1 MVAIRRHAITLA
13 GPLKLEHERR
23 MLSDKAVT
31 PMEPGTV
38 DYPGED
44 LNVLSA
50 SKNYYRWIVDIME
63 PFVSGHTVEYG
74 AGIGTM
80 SQRLRPHV
88 ERLTLVEPAPHLA
101 ERLTATFRGDD
112 RVEVLNNTL
121 ERHAPGLAAGSI
133 NAFVLV
139 NVLEHI
145 EDDAQAVQW
154 MFEALAPGGKLALF
168 VPALPR
174 LMSDLD
180 RAHGHF
186 RRYRRRDLVRLMEMV
201 GAEIEVLHFFDMAGI
216 VPWWLLNTI
225 GGKTDFNL
233 PAIRVFDSLVIPPA
247 RWLETRFPPPIGKNL
262 VMVAHKR

>member
-1 MVAIRRHAITLA
+1 MLSEKVAPPA
-13 GPLKLEHERR
+13 GPE
-23 MLSDKAVT
+23 
-31 PMEPGTV
+31 TV

-50 SKNYYRWIVDIME
+50 SKNYYRWIVDLME
-63 PFVSGHTVEYG
+63 PYVSGHTVEYG

-88 ERLTLVEPAPHLA
+88 ERLTLVEPASHLA
-101 ERLTATFRGDD
+101 ARLKTSFSADSS
-112 RVEVLNNTL
+112 VEVLNTTL
-121 ERHAPGLAAGSI
+121 ERHAPHLPSGSV
-133 NAFVLV
+133 NAFVMV

-145 EDDAQAVQW
+145 EDDAQAVRW
-154 MFEALAPGGKLALF
+154 MFDALAPGGKLALF
-168 VPALPR
+168 VPALPW

-186 RRYRRRDLVRLMEMV
+186 RRYRKADLVRLMDMV
-201 GAEIEVLHFFDMAGI
+201 GAEIEFLRFFDLPGI
-216 VPWWLLNTI
+216 LPWWLLNTVM
-225 GGKTDFNL
+225 GKVDFNL
-233 PAIRVFDSLVIPPA
+233 AAVRLFDSVVIPPA

>member
-1 MVAIRRHAITLA
+1 MLSEKVAPPA
-13 GPLKLEHERR
+13 GPE
-23 MLSDKAVT
+23 
-31 PMEPGTV
+31 TV

-50 SKNYYRWIVDIME
+50 SKNYYRWIVDLME
-63 PFVSGHTVEYG
+63 PYVSGHTVEYG

-88 ERLTLVEPAPHLA
+88 ERLTLVEPASHLA
-101 ERLTATFRGDD
+101 ARLKTSFSADSS
-112 RVEVLNNTL
+112 VEVLNTTL
-121 ERHAPGLAAGSI
+121 ERHAPHLPSGSV
-133 NAFVLV
+133 NAFVMV

-145 EDDAQAVQW
+145 EDDAQAVRW
-154 MFEALAPGGKLALF
+154 MFDALASGGKLALF
-168 VPALPR
+168 VPALPW

-186 RRYRRRDLVRLMEMV
+186 RRYRKADLVRLMDMV
-201 GAEIEVLHFFDMAGI
+201 GAEIEFLRFFDLPGI
-216 VPWWLLNTI
+216 LPWWLLNTVM
-225 GGKTDFNL
+225 GKVDFNL
-233 PAIRVFDSLVIPPA
+233 AAVRLFDSVVIPPA

>member
-1 MVAIRRHAITLA
+1 MSSDRTVAPA
-13 GPLKLEHERR
+13 GP
-23 MLSDKAVT
+23 D
-31 PMEPGTV
+31 TV

-50 SKNYYRWIVDIME
+50 SKNYYRWIVDLME
-63 PFVSGHTVEYG
+63 PYVSGHTVEYG

-80 SQRLRPHV
+80 SERLLPHV
-88 ERLTLVEPAPHLA
+88 HRLTLVEPATHLA
-101 ERLTATFRGDD
+101 RRLEQSFAGNDC
-112 RVEVLNNTL
+112 VAVLNNTL
-121 ERHAPGLAAGSI
+121 ERHAPALTPNSI

-145 EDDAQAVQW
+145 EDDAQAVRW
-154 MFEALAPGGKLALF
+154 MTDALAPGGKLALF
-168 VPALPR
+168 VPALPW

-186 RRYRRRDLVRLMEMV
+186 RRYRRSDLVGLMAMA
-201 GAEIEVLHFFDMAGI
+201 GLEIEQLHFFDLPGI
-216 VPWWLLNTI
+216 LPWWLLNTI

-233 PAIRVFDSLVIPPA
+233 GAVRLFDSVVIPPT

-262 VMVAHKR
+262 VLVAHKP